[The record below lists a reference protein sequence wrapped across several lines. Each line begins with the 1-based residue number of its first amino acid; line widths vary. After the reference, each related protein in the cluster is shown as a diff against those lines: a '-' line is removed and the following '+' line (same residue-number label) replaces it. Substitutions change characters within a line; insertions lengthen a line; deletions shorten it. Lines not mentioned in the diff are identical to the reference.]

1 MADDA
6 FIDRPTE
13 VYRQWLSRTGNIRE
27 DVGFEEGR
35 LAMAMEIITV
45 RRSLQAV
52 GMLTT
57 EMVSTLDALLA
68 DQGLIDTAEA
78 MYEELAEWRRPKF
91 LADADASLSPRRRVP
106 RALGTPTWLRRD
118 RTKDP
123 GGGSSGL
130 ANEGEEQDPRG
141 TGT

>member
-1 MADDA
+1 MAEENEA
-6 FIDRPTE
+6 YIARPTH
-13 VYRQWLSRTGNIRE
+13 VYRAWLSRTGAIRE

-78 MYEELAEWRRPKF
+78 MYEELAEWRKPKF
-91 LADADASLSPRRRVP
+91 KADVSSQRVEQRPTRTPALGRLSWPRR
-106 RALGTPTWLRRD
+106 G

-123 GGGSSGL
+123 FPSPEEP
-130 ANEGEEQDPRG
+130 ANEEEGSGPSC
-141 TGT
+141 